1 MSGGP
6 ERYMFSVID
15 LLKKNGHKVIPL
27 TLKLSK
33 NNFSEYSH
41 YFLPPV
47 FGDQISHFKD
57 AKLSFFDKLRLLSTA
72 MYSLTARRRVREV
85 VKREAIDVVYLL
97 NICNYI
103 SPSVIQG
110 AKDAGASV
118 VMRLSD
124 PNFICASYIH
134 FRDGQVCLKCQQ
146 EGVINALRH
155 RCVRG
160 SLSLT
165 FARALTIKFHQLI
178 GIYNKVDSF
187 VAPSRFML
195 KSLRGAGFAKERI
208 FYVPSFVDLNLYE
221 PQFKIGKY
229 VLYFGRLSEE
239 KGVEV
244 LLNAWSTFGGVKEPP
259 LLIVG
264 SGEDK
269 NKLLQIRNQ
278 LGLKNVE
285 FKKFVNQ
292 KELIDLIKKCA
303 FVVIPSLCHDNSPM
317 AAYETMA
324 CGKPLIA
331 SKLGGLAD
339 QVEDNVSGF
348 LVSPAEPEE
357 LASAVQKLWK
367 NPELIIRF
375 GMSARKRMEEL
386 FSPDNHLSSL
396 ENIFNRCVTK
406 SGVV

>member
-6 ERYMFSVID
+6 ERYMFSVIE

-72 MYSLTARRRVREV
+72 MYSLTALRRVREV

-134 FRDGQVCLKCQQ
+134 FREGQVCFKCQQ
-146 EGVINALRH
+146 DGVINALRH

-165 FARALTIKFHQLI
+165 LARALTIKFHQLI
-178 GIYNKVDSF
+178 GIYKKVDGF
-187 VAPSRFML
+187 VAPSRFL
-195 KSLRGAGFAKERI
+195 VKSLIDAGLPKERI

-244 LLNAWSTFGGVKEPP
+244 LLNAWSTFGVKGPP

-264 SGEDK
+264 NGEDK

-285 FKKFVNQ
+285 FKNFVNQ
-292 KELIDLIKKCA
+292 KELIDIIKKCA

-317 AAYETMA
+317 VAYETMA

-339 QVEDNVSGF
+339 QVENNVSGF
-348 LVSPAEPEE
+348 LVSPGEPEE
-357 LASAVQKLWK
+357 LARAVQKLWT
-367 NPELIIRF
+367 NPELIRRF
-375 GMSARKRMEEL
+375 GMSARERMEVL
-386 FSPDNHLSSL
+386 FSPDNHLRSL
-396 ENIFNRCVTK
+396 EKIFNRCVSK
-406 SGVV
+406 LGVI